1 MDPKVWATDPR
12 VAFDVVNPHGAFLPA
27 LLFFANARAWS
38 RHAGGVN
45 REDAELLASACDAVF
60 AGHRNPA
67 VMNPRTGVQSAQLDA
82 ASLLRVRRRCVE
94 AARFA
99 LAALAKPQFTRFW
112 GGTIATADGRRV
124 EVGPVLAQT
133 VLRVTDPW
141 AWGAGAGGASSADAA
156 LREVCERGGMKTL
169 AEAIEMHLPQTE
181 GGGATRST
189 ATTPATRSAVE
200 ELACAL
206 CERVAQSRAD
216 AHARRDLTLAA
227 RVFGVKNLWRRFIA
241 GGAVDRSAPVMWA
254 YAVDTLHERSIDSL
268 PDETVGDTS
277 DWHFHKRA
285 DAGFHLGNL
294 AEAAPAGLA
303 RFARSNPEGRWRV
316 AVRFAAVAS
325 ALLETLPPGASISTT
340 AGDASADAM
349 QIDGG
354 GGSGD
359 ADERF
364 SDSDDD
370 EEEEEENDEAEHRAA
385 RRRRVAKHSSRTD
398 GRSYPPL
405 RREVTRQLAT
415 LRSAD
420 TYNALVAAALP
431 GEGAWPSATYPA
443 PAFGSSG
450 GVPAFGSTAATAP
463 AFGSAAATAPTD
475 PLDPARAA
483 EIGLRTVS
491 ALVVAASSRLRAS
504 DRGDVMRSL
513 AFGGFVNA
521 AWTVLGRMQARRAW
535 PVVGGG
541 AIPIR
546 GERPGF
552 EGSQETLGT
561 TRSMN
566 EAWVTSLGVFA
577 EAYGTFLLTG
587 DDEEFRDGRPL
598 PASEFPNLVACL
610 RDSLWHILWVE
621 GDPDSYRITPGPD
634 SAARWTSRGPVTR
647 SLARAL
653 AQLHD
658 RNGRLRLV
666 PPDDFIA
673 TEFRGGSLGSDGAVE
688 AFLNEAAKT
697 GRKNRAKELLRRAP
711 SLVPFGARVRWF
723 KAEVLRDREENAG
736 RGVMAESWGLAREHH
751 IQINR
756 GRVFDDALAALG
768 PAVLSGDQATWRREH
783 PDERPPGSLKGIVR
797 VQFTN
802 EHGVEEAGV
811 DGGGLF
817 KDFLNDLIAEA
828 FDPVKTGLFAET
840 PDRTLY
846 PNPASVRRCG
856 PDHLRK
862 LEFLGAML
870 GKAVYEGIL
879 VDLPLAGFFLA
890 KLRDGRPPE
899 LNDLATLDPELYH
912 HLLSL
917 KRLPSDQVEDLF
929 LHFTATDAATGG
941 DKELAPGGSDVRV
954 TAANRTRYVHLMAHH
969 LLHQQVRQQSD
980 AFVRGFRALVAPSW
994 LRVFAPAELR
1004 LLIAGAGG
1012 RIDVGDLAR
1021 SAAYSGG
1028 YGPDH
1033 PTVVAL
1039 WQAVNEFTEEEQRD
1053 LLRFVTACP
1062 NTPLLGF
1069 GQLTPPFCVHRA
1081 GMTGGSH
1088 GSEADADTARLP
1100 TAATCMNLLKLPP
1113 YRTKEQVRK
1122 KLLYAIK
1129 SGSGF
1134 DLS

>member
-1 MDPKVWATDPR
+1 MDPKTWATTPR
-12 VAFDVVNPHGAFLPA
+12 IAHDVVNPDGDFLPM

-38 RHAGGVN
+38 HHAGGVN

-67 VMNPRTGVQSAQLDA
+67 VMNPREGETFDA
-82 ASLLRVRRRCVE
+82 KTVARIRLRCTQV
-94 AARFA
+94 ANFA
-99 LAALAKPQFTRFW
+99 LAALATPQLTHMW
-112 GGTIATADGRRV
+112 GGTIATADGRRA
-124 EVGPVLAQT
+124 EVAPSLVQT

-141 AWGAGAGGASSADAA
+141 AWGAGAGGSQSANAI
-156 LREVCERGGMKTL
+156 LRDVVDGNGMKTL
-169 AEAIEMHLPQTE
+169 ADAIERHLPDAHAP
-181 GGGATRST
+181 GHRS
-189 ATTPATRSAVE
+189 TPATKAAVE

-216 AHARRDLTLAA
+216 AFARSDRTLVA
-227 RVFGVKNLWRRFIA
+227 RVMGVKNLWQRFSP
-241 GGAVDRSAPVMWA
+241 GGVAERTAPVLWA
-254 YAVDTLHERSIDSL
+254 YAVDTLHERGVDSL
-268 PDETVGDTS
+268 PDERLNDTS
-277 DWHFHKRA
+277 DWHFHKRV

-303 RFARSNPEGRWRV
+303 WFSQSNPEGRWKI
-316 AVRFAAVAS
+316 AVRFAAVTS
-325 ALLETLPPGASISTT
+325 ALLDKLPPGASIRGV
-340 AGDASADAM
+340 GDDT
-349 QIDGG
+349 
-354 GGSGD
+354 SGD
-359 ADERF
+359 DDPTRM
-364 SDSDDD
+364 DLGDDVSDDD
-370 EEEEEENDEAEHRAA
+370 EYPSDDDDEAEQRAA
-385 RRRRVAKHSSRTD
+385 RRRRAAKHSSQTTHAT
-398 GRSYPPL
+398 SYPPL
-405 RREVTRQLAT
+405 RREVTRQLAS
-415 LRSAD
+415 LRAAD
-420 TYNALVAAALP
+420 TYSALVHAALP
-431 GEGAWPSATYPA
+431 GEGAWPDATFPA

-450 GVPAFGSTAATAP
+450 GVPAFGSAAS
-463 AFGSAAATAPTD
+463 AFGSTDNAASRR
-475 PLDPARAA
+475 DPAGPALAA
-483 EIGLRTVS
+483 ELGLRTVAS
-491 ALVVAASSRLRAS
+491 LVNAASARLRAS

-513 AFGGFVNA
+513 AFGGFVPG
-521 AWTVLGRMQARRAW
+521 AWSVLGRLQSRRAW
-535 PVVGGG
+535 PLVGGG
-541 AIPIR
+541 
-546 GERPGF
+546 GGVNNL
-552 EGSQETLGT
+552 GS

-566 EAWVTSLGVFA
+566 EAWVESLGVFA

-621 GDPDSYRITPGPD
+621 SDPDAVD
-634 SAARWTSRGPVTR
+634 AAPSSSKMIMRGPTTR
-647 SLARAL
+647 ALARAL

-673 TEFRGGSLGSDGAVE
+673 TEFRGGSLGSNTTVE
-688 AFLNEAAKT
+688 TFLAEAGGG
-697 GRKNRAKELLRRAP
+697 GRTRAKELLRRAP

-723 KAEVLRDREENAG
+723 KAEVLRDRAHSAG
-736 RGVMAESWGLAREHH
+736 RGAMVESWGLSREHH

-756 GRVFDDALAALG
+756 GRIFDDALAALG
-768 PAVLSGDQATWRREH
+768 PAVLSGDKATWQRDH
-783 PDERPPGSLKGIVR
+783 PEERPPGSLKGIVR

-817 KDFLNDLIAEA
+817 KDFLNDLIAQA
-828 FDPVKTGLFAET
+828 FDPVTTGLFAET

-856 PDHLRK
+856 VDHLRK

-917 KRLPSDQVEDLF
+917 KRLPPDQVEDLF

-941 DKELAPGGSDVRV
+941 DRELIPGGSDVRV
-954 TAANRTRYVHLMAHH
+954 NAANRTRYVHLMAHH
-969 LLHQQVRQQSD
+969 LLHQQVRTQAD
-980 AFVRGFRALVAPSW
+980 AFVRGFRSLIAPAW

-1012 RIDVGDLAR
+1012 RIDVDDLMNHT
-1021 SAAYSGG
+1021 AYSGG
-1028 YGPDH
+1028 YDSNH
-1033 PTVVAL
+1033 PTIAAL
-1039 WQAVNEFTEEEQRD
+1039 WQAVREFTEEEQRD

-1069 GQLTPPFCVHRA
+1069 GQLAPPFCVHRS
-1081 GMTGGSH
+1081 GMVGGSSS
-1088 GSEADADTARLP
+1088 SEADADTARLP

-1113 YRTKEQVRK
+1113 YGSKEQVRK

>member
-12 VAFDVVNPHGAFLPA
+12 VASDVVNPDGAFLPA

-38 RHAGGVN
+38 RHAGGVC

-67 VMNPRTGVQSAQLDA
+67 VMNPSSEEATFDA
-82 ASLLRVRRRCVE
+82 ATVVRVRRRCVE
-94 AARFA
+94 AAKFA

-124 EVGPVLAQT
+124 EVAPSLAQT

-141 AWGAGAGGASSADAA
+141 AWGAGAGGARSAEAA
-156 LREVCERGGMKTL
+156 LREVCESGGMKTL
-169 AEAIEMHLPQTE
+169 AEAIEMHLPE
-181 GGGATRST
+181 GGAAARGGPPHAP
-189 ATTPATRSAVE
+189 ATTPATRAAVE

-216 AHARRDLTLAA
+216 AHARPDLTLAA
-227 RVFGVKNLWRRFIA
+227 RVFGVKNVWRRLTA
-241 GGAVDRSAPVMWA
+241 GGAAERSAPVLWA
-254 YAVDTLHERSIDSL
+254 YAVDTLHERGIDSL

-325 ALLETLPPGASISTT
+325 ALLEKLPPGASIRG

-364 SDSDDD
+364 SDDDD
-370 EEEEEENDEAEHRAA
+370 DDDDDEAEHRAA
-385 RRRRVAKHSSRTD
+385 RRRHAAKHSSRTD

-415 LRSAD
+415 LCSAD
-420 TYNALVAAALP
+420 AYNALVAAALP

-463 AFGSAAATAPTD
+463 AFGSAVAAGPARGSTGD

-491 ALVVAASSRLRAS
+491 EFVVAASSRLRAS

-541 AIPIR
+541 AIR

-552 EGSQETLGT
+552 EGSRETLGT

-621 GDPDSYRITPGPD
+621 SDPDLSHATPGPS
-634 SAARWTSRGPVTR
+634 SAARQSRGPVAR

-688 AFLNEAAKT
+688 AFLAEATKR
-697 GRKNRAKELLRRAP
+697 GRRTRAKELLRRAP

-723 KAEVLRDREENAG
+723 KAEVLRDREEHAG
-736 RGVMAESWGLAREHH
+736 RGAMVESWGLAPEHH

-917 KRLPSDQVEDLF
+917 KRLPPDQVEDLF

-941 DKELAPGGSDVRV
+941 DRELAPGGSDVRV

-969 LLHQQVRQQSD
+969 LLYQQVRQQSD
-980 AFVRGFRALVAPSW
+980 AFVRGFRALVAPRW

-1012 RIDVGDLAR
+1012 RIDVDDLAR
-1021 SAAYSGG
+1021 SATYSGG

-1069 GQLTPPFCVHRA
+1069 GQLTPPFCVHRS
-1081 GMTGGSH
+1081 GMMGGSR
-1088 GSEADADTARLP
+1088 GSEEDADTARLP

-1113 YRTKEQVRK
+1113 YRTKEQVQK

>member
-1 MDPKVWATDPR
+1 M
-12 VAFDVVNPHGAFLPA
+12 NPDGAFLPA

-67 VMNPRTGVQSAQLDA
+67 VMNPREEEGTHSFDA
-82 ASLLRVRRRCVE
+82 HRLLRVRRRCVE
-94 AARFA
+94 CARFA

-112 GGTIATADGRRV
+112 GGMIATADGRRV
-124 EVGPVLAQT
+124 EVAPSLAQT
-133 VLRVTDPW
+133 VLRITDPW
-141 AWGAGAGGASSADAA
+141 AWGAGAGGARSAEVA
-156 LREVCERGGMKTL
+156 LREVCESGGMKTL
-169 AEAIEMHLPQTE
+169 AEAIEMHLPAE
-181 GGGATRST
+181 GGVHHAGRGGGAHAP
-189 ATTPATRSAVE
+189 ATTPATRAAVE

-216 AHARRDLTLAA
+216 AHARPDLTLAA
-227 RVFGVKNLWRRFIA
+227 RVFGVKNVWRRFTA
-241 GGAVDRSAPVMWA
+241 GGAAFERCAPVLWA
-254 YAVDTLHERSIDSL
+254 YAVDTLHERGIDSL

-277 DWHFHKRA
+277 DWHFHERLH
-285 DAGFHLGNL
+285 AGFHLGNL
-294 AEAAPAGLA
+294 AEAAPASLA
-303 RFARSNPEGRWRV
+303 RLVRSNREGRWRV

-325 ALLETLPPGASISTT
+325 ALLEKLPPGASIGASED
-340 AGDASADAM
+340 ASGDAM
-349 QIDGG
+349 RVDGV

-370 EEEEEENDEAEHRAA
+370 DDDDDDDDEAENRAA
-385 RRRRVAKHSSRTD
+385 RRRRAAKHSSRTD

-405 RREVTRQLAT
+405 RREVKRQLAS
-415 LRSAD
+415 LCSAD
-420 TYNALVAAALP
+420 AYNALVAAALP

-463 AFGSAAATAPTD
+463 AFGGGPALGSAGD

-535 PVVGGG
+535 PVVGGA
-541 AIPIR
+541 AIDA

-552 EGSQETLGT
+552 EGSREHLGT

-587 DDEEFRDGRPL
+587 DDEEFREGRPL

-621 GDPDSYRITPGPD
+621 SDPDSSYATPG
-634 SAARWTSRGPVTR
+634 SSLAAQQSSSRGPVTKA
-647 SLARAL
+647 LARAL

-673 TEFRGGSLGSDGAVE
+673 TEFRGGSLGSDGAID
-688 AFLNEAAKT
+688 AFLAEAAKT
-697 GRKNRAKELLRRAP
+697 GRRTRAKELLRRAP

-723 KAEVLRDREENAG
+723 KAEVLRDRAEHAG
-736 RGVMAESWGLAREHH
+736 RGAMVESWGLAPEHH

-917 KRLPSDQVEDLF
+917 KRLPPHQVEDLF
-929 LHFTATDAATGG
+929 LHFTATDASTGG
-941 DKELAPGGSDVRV
+941 DVELAPGGSDVRV
-954 TAANRTRYVHLMAHH
+954 TAFNRTRYVHLMAHH
-969 LLHQQVRQQSD
+969 LLHRQVRSQSD
-980 AFVRGFRALVAPSW
+980 AFVRGFRSLVAPRW

-1021 SAAYSGG
+1021 SATYSGG
-1028 YGPDH
+1028 YAPDH

-1039 WQAVNEFTEEEQRD
+1039 WQAVNEFTEEEQRE

-1081 GMTGGSH
+1081 GMTGGSR